1 MNDKIITEFE
11 KLIKQKEHEFLT
23 APKAQ
28 QIHKSF
34 SLLQTKNALKII
46 KTFPKEIKSNI
57 ELLELQNIDG
67 IGKKTIDRIKEIL
80 DTDKLSEIKREKQI
94 EKHLDKIQELE
105 QIIGIGPVKAQKFVT
120 EYKIKSID
128 ELIKAHKS
136 GKIDLDHQIL
146 LGLKYHNKYK
156 QVIPRSE
163 VLEIDNYIHKICE
176 TIDINLFS
184 IICGSYRRGKI
195 SSNDVD
201 VLITHPSVKTKKQ
214 LISMNNYLYDLI
226 KKLKQNDFLLDD
238 LTDKNYENKYMG
250 FCRYKD
256 HQIRRIDIRYV
267 PYKSYYT
274 ALLYFTGSGDFNK
287 KMREHA
293 ITLGYKLSE
302 YGLFKKNGDKFVR
315 LKIQSEKDIFKKLGL
330 EYVTPEERDV

>member
-1 MNDKIITEFE
+1 MNSKLIAEFE

-46 KTFPKEIKSNI
+46 RAFPTEIKNDA
-57 ELLELQNIDG
+57 ELSQLQNIDG

-80 DTDKLSEIKREKQI
+80 DTGKLSEIKKEKQI
-94 EKHLDKIQELE
+94 EKHLDQIQELE
-105 QIIGIGPVKAQKFVT
+105 QIIGIGPAKAHKFVT
-120 EYKIKSID
+120 QYKIKSIS
-128 ELIKAHKS
+128 ELIKAYKS
-136 GKIDLDHQIL
+136 QKIDLDHQIVM
-146 LGLKYHNKYK
+146 GLKYHNKYQ

-163 VLEIDNYIHKICE
+163 VLEIDNYIHTICE
-176 TIDINLFS
+176 SIDIDLFS
-184 IICGSYRRGKI
+184 IICGSYRRGKM
-195 SSNDVD
+195 SSNDID
-201 VLITHPSVKTKKQ
+201 ILITHPSVKTKKQ
-214 LISMNNYLYDLI
+214 LENMNNY
-226 KKLKQNDFLLDD
+226 LLDD

-250 FCRYKD
+250 FCKYNNNP
-256 HQIRRIDIRYV
+256 IRRIDIRYI

-302 YGLFKKNGDKFVR
+302 YGLFKKKNDKFIKI
-315 LKIQSEKDIFKKLGL
+315 KIQSEKDIFKKLGL
-330 EYVTPEERDV
+330 EYVTPEERDI